1 MKKYDLNWH
10 ANKMKK
16 QEKAKKRHEYNSYK
30 YKGANSQGFGKYKE
44 GMLTFSNT
52 QIKKIASKK
61 KR

>member
-16 QEKAKKRHEYNSYK
+16 QEKGKKHHEYNSYK

-52 QIKKIASKK
+52 QIKKINNKK